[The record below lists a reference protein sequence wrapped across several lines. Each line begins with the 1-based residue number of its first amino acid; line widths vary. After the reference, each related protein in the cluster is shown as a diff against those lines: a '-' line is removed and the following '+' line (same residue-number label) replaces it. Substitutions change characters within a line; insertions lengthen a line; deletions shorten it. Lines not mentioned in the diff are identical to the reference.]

1 MANDPMRSTQES
13 VMPAL
18 KAVAMTTSSGGTTNT
33 VSPTRGVII
42 TPSDLEVALY
52 FTDAPT
58 TAITLTLKAGQVY
71 PFSVTAVTFASGT
84 CHAIY

>member
-18 KAVAMTTSSGGTTNT
+18 KAVAMTTSVGGTTNT
-33 VSPTRGVII
+33 VSATRGII
-42 TPSDLEVALY
+42 LSADLGVALY

-58 TAITLTLKAGQVY
+58 TAITMTLKGGLVY